1 MKISKLYPDLY
12 IKNNHK
18 ITKITNNSKNV
29 IEGAIFVAVKG
40 YTNNGENYI
49 KEAID
54 KGAKTIIIDKNLK
67 SEDFEELNNTNI
79 IKVIDTKKTLATI
92 LTKYYN
98 YKFKNFKII
107 GITGTNGKTTT
118 CTLLHQYLRL
128 SNHNVICF
136 SSNGNY
142 INDTFFPTTNTT
154 PDITVIYDTIERS
167 KFKKGFIII
176 EISSQAISE
185 LRVLGI
191 KFDIVSITNITTDHL
206 DYHKNITDYFYTKAR
221 VLFQLKDEGIAIL
234 NQDSEL
240 FLKLQSFITNQ
251 IITISEK
258 NNSNFKYEI
267 IESNLDNTFFIISN
281 NDNIQ
286 AFQTHL
292 IGNFNVQN
300 ICMVYAIINC
310 LNISQNY
317 FDEFIRTI
325 DRIQGRMN
333 IFNINKRI
341 IIIDYAHTV
350 EAVKASLK
358 MINNTKKRSI
368 KLVIGCG
375 GKRDTLKRPIIGQLA
390 CLYADF
396 VYFTEDNSRG
406 ESLNK
411 ILKEITCDLTSNNY
425 MIIESRYKAIK
436 KAVIDSKPDDI
447 IVLMGKGYEKT
458 LIEKEE
464 YTDIEMIKKC
474 FKEIN
479 GE

>member
-1 MKISKLYPDLY
+1 MKISKLYPGLY

-18 ITKITNNSKNV
+18 ITKITNNSKEV
-29 IEGAIFVAVKG
+29 IKGAIFVAVKG
-40 YTNNGENYI
+40 YTSNGEQYI
-49 KEAID
+49 KEALD
-54 KGAKTIIIDKNLK
+54 KGAQTIIINKNLN
-67 SEDFEELNNTNI
+67 SEELEKLNNINV
-79 IKVIDTKKTLATI
+79 IKVEDTKKALAII
-92 LTKYYN
+92 LKKYYN
-98 YKFKNFKII
+98 EKLQKFKII
-107 GITGTNGKTTT
+107 GVTGTNGKTTT
-118 CTLLHQYLRL
+118 CTLLYNYLRL
-128 SNHNVICF
+128 ANYNTICF

-142 INDTFFPTTNTT
+142 INDTFFSTTNTT
-154 PDITVIYDTIERS
+154 PDITVIYDIIERS
-167 KFKKGFIII
+167 QFKKGFIII

-191 KFDIVSITNITTDHL
+191 KFDILAITNITTDHL

-221 VLFQLKDEGIAIL
+221 VLFQLKEDGIAIL

-240 FLKLQSFITNQ
+240 FPKLQSFITNP

-258 NNSNFKYEI
+258 NNSDFKYEV
-267 IESNLDNTFFIISN
+267 IETNLQNTFFIITN

-292 IGNFNVQN
+292 IGKFNVQN
-300 ICMVYAIINC
+300 ICMVYAIINN
-310 LNISQNY
+310 LNISLSL
-317 FDEFIRTI
+317 FDEFIKTI
-325 DRIQGRMN
+325 NRIQGRMN
-333 IFNINKRI
+333 VFNLNQRI

-350 EAVKASLK
+350 EAVKSSLK
-358 MINNTKKRSI
+358 TINDFKKRSV

-411 ILKEITCDLTSNNY
+411 ILKEITCDLISNNY
-425 MIIESRYKAIK
+425 MIIESRYQAIK

-458 LIEKEE
+458 LMEKEE